1 MKTTTEKIIY
11 LEKLLKKSGCPTS
24 HITSYAIQI
33 LSDCKKHSKC
43 VTEVELIKKNNN

>member
-11 LEKLLKKSGCPTS
+11 LEKLLKKSGCPIS

-33 LSDCKKHSKC
+33 LNDCKKQNKC
-43 VTEVELIKKNNN
+43 VSEVELIKKNNN

>member
-11 LEKLLKKSGCPTS
+11 LEKLLKKNGCPIS

-33 LSDCKKHSKC
+33 LSDCKKQNKYVS
-43 VTEVELIKKNNN
+43 EVKLYKKN